1 MSHDDDTLESRLA
14 SGLDRIATAT
24 PVREPGSFDPDNV
37 PIAVD
42 DGHRPRRTGVLL
54 VAAAAVLAAT
64 VTGLVAIANRTGD
77 PAASDVTEGPTAAA
91 PAGHRFQ
98 FVTPTVRLDA
108 DTVEVIT
115 PSGTFV
121 PTADVTVEGD
131 PGMPDE
137 YTTLELTWHERVEQ
151 RINIYFAS
159 DGTTWWV
166 SEIRTYDGRDPGDW
180 FEPITTGRMFERPLG
195 TAYTGDI
202 DLPNLHVTGMTLQ
215 AFVAPSACQ
224 ASTGPLAVIADF
236 PKIDGFTPNGGFGAT
251 FQIVDTAT
259 CTPLPVGDYTFR
271 YTVDDP
277 AVAVI
282 TETEPLG
289 EELPDPTAS
298 TAPVDAA
305 TSTTRVPFAAIK
317 ARVGLSFPGTGA
329 TTLHVT
335 VTDPSGTVIGTV
347 AVPITVK
354 AAPSEP
360 DPATADT
367 IDASTTTAP

>member
-1 MSHDDDTLESRLA
+1 MNTDDTIESRLT

-24 PVREPGSFDPDNV
+24 PVREPGSFDPDSV

-42 DGHRPRRTGVLL
+42 DGHPPRRIGLLL
-54 VAAAAVLAAT
+54 VAAAVVAVT
-64 VTGLVAIANRTGD
+64 VTGLVAIANRAGDNTG
-77 PAASDVTEGPTAAA
+77 SDTTDGPTATA
-91 PAGHRFQ
+91 PAAGRRFQ

-121 PTADVTVEGD
+121 PTADVDVEGD

-137 YTTLELTWHERVEQ
+137 YTTLELTWHEGVEQ
-151 RINIYFAS
+151 RINVYFAS

-166 SEIRTYDGRDPGDW
+166 SEIRTYDGQDPGDW
-180 FEPITTGRMFERPLG
+180 FEPITTGRLFERPLG

-224 ASTGPLAVIADF
+224 ASTGPVAVIADY
-236 PKIDGFTPNGGFGAT
+236 PTIDGFTPNGGFGAT
-251 FQIVDTAT
+251 FQVVDTAT
-259 CTPLPVGDYTFR
+259 CTPLPIADYTFR
-271 YTVDDP
+271 YAVDDP
-277 AVAVI
+277 AVAVV
-282 TETEPLG
+282 TETEPITESPADTTIGTALG
-289 EELPDPTAS
+289 DG
-298 TAPVDAA
+298 A
-305 TSTTRVPFAAIK
+305 TTTTRVPFDAIK

-335 VTDPSGTVIGTV
+335 VTDRSGTTIATLD
-347 AVPITVK
+347 VPITVT
-354 AAPSEP
+354 AAPVP
-360 DPATADT
+360 VATTAVP
-367 IDASTTTAP
+367 STTTA